1 MQEVVVVQQDP
12 PTQRGILS
20 EQPDFNRP
28 GHMLGWVLDVDEHGG
43 PSTLALKP
51 YWIEMY
57 DRTPGFIARFPDL
70 FPCAYAPDPNRAAH
84 KLSVYLS
91 ASRIAYVEDA
101 TAQGLQAAT
110 QLFGNPATWGYPSPP
125 EFQPPPMVERYPA
138 VEWVVHEHVLRIAF
152 QIFASGDGHR
162 TYMTVSDEHMF
173 IVGQQAPSGPA
184 LEYHC
189 RKSGDHPFQVPVAGI
204 SAGDCVVLPL
214 FWVQP
219 PGYYAVYPI
228 AQDVNGVWIY
238 ATTGQRVDDELNVNP
253 TPHNTPSPMHRF
265 EEGPRSNATTVEAAI
280 YLERHDYA
288 ADVDMEPGRS
298 ASPDPVAVTL
308 TATLDDTPV
317 PLAKAMAPV
326 QTLRPTPRRAAAV
339 GTDPSDP
346 FARQPTSLS
355 QAPATQ
361 RGSTIPENG
370 QLGDA
375 RGAAVWAA
383 IRTHAPPARKTF
395 MQRVKDVAE
404 VLNYTFARREEP
416 GKLQRVLH
424 TLAHELDITVRPDEP
439 LETTLSRI
447 EGQVGIGVVADN
459 STPAATPHGPRT
471 SRLAN
476 ASPLP
481 AGYAAQALRPSNA
494 PAGPQN
500 VRGMHGRS
508 RGGSHHARDRS
519 WKGWRSRHVR
529 RGR

>member
-1 MQEVVVVQQDP
+1 MVQQDP

-20 EQPDFNRP
+20 ERPDFNRP
-28 GHMLGWVLDVDEHGG
+28 GHMVGWVLDVDEHGS
-43 PSTLALKP
+43 PSTRVLKP
-51 YWIEMY
+51 YYIELY
-57 DRTPGFIARFPDL
+57 GRTPAFVARFPDL

-84 KLSVYLS
+84 KLSVYLD
-91 ASRIAYVEDA
+91 ASRIAYVQDA
-101 TAQGLQAAT
+101 TAQGLQAAI

-125 EFQPPPMVERYPA
+125 EFQPPPLAENHPA
-138 VEWVVHEHVLRIAF
+138 VQWVVHENVLRIAF
-152 QIFASGDGHR
+152 QIFEGADGHR
-162 TYMTVSDEHMF
+162 TFMTVSPETMF
-173 IVGQQAPSGPA
+173 IVNKQAPSGPA

-189 RKSGDHPFQVPVAGI
+189 RKSGDHPLRVPREGI

-228 AQDVNGVWIY
+228 AQDVDGVWIY

-265 EEGPRSNATTVEAAI
+265 EEGPRDNATTVEGTI
-280 YLERHDYA
+280 YLERHAYA
-288 ADVDMEPGRS
+288 ADVDIEPDRS
-298 ASPDPVAVTL
+298 ASPSPAAVAL
-308 TATLDDTPV
+308 TTTVDDAPT
-317 PLAKAMAPV
+317 PLAQTVAPAH
-326 QTLRPTPRRAAAV
+326 TLRPTPRRPATV
-339 GTDPSDP
+339 GTDP

-361 RGSTIPENG
+361 RGSTIPEDG

-383 IRTHAPPARKTF
+383 IQTHAPPERKTF
-395 MQRVKDVAE
+395 MQRVRDVAH

-416 GKLQRVLH
+416 GKLQRALH
-424 TLAHELDITVRPDEP
+424 TLALELDLTVGPDEP
-439 LETTLSRI
+439 LETTLSRLEELVDI
-447 EGQVGIGVVADN
+447 NVIPVA
-459 STPAATPHGPRT
+459 STPAVIALPCGNI
-471 SRLAN
+471 RLAN

-481 AGYAAQALRPSNA
+481 AGYAASTLRPSNA

-508 RGGSHHARDRS
+508 RGGSHRDRS
-519 WKGWRSRHVR
+519 WNGWRKSGNRQIR
-529 RGR
+529 RGK